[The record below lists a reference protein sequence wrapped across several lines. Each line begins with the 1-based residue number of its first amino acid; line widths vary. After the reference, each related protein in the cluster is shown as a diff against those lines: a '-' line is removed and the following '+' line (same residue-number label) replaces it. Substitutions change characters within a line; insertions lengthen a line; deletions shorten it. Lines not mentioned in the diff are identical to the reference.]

1 MKPFIPLAVLLL
13 PGIYIALPGN
23 CFSQM
28 QMKDGAS
35 MQHDM
40 PGMQMPTER
49 QQAQQSAS
57 RQAPTELPVPDLLK
71 DARTRSPLRL
81 SDFEAQAIRSNPTLQ
96 QANAVIRRSAARAT
110 QAGLYP
116 NPSVGYEGEQIR
128 GGSYGGGEHGAFV
141 QQTIVLGGK
150 LGLRRQ
156 VYQKQQHEDEL
167 GSKEQRERVLG
178 EVDQRFYAALAA
190 QETVKIRREFLN
202 LATDA
207 KQTAHQLA
215 NVGQADAPDV
225 LQAEVE
231 AEQAQLECITAQR
244 TFIQDFH
251 RLADISGNPQLRLS
265 PLEGHLEQR
274 PSIDPNRVIDE
285 ILNGS
290 PAVERAQQAIAVAE
304 AKLKSAKR
312 ESVPDITLRA
322 GLQNNYESVGPL
334 GRPVGLQ
341 GFGTGTIT
349 LPIFNRNQG
358 NVQAAKAEL
367 ERAQAEVIRVRLSL
381 RRTAEPMLQNYLAD
395 EAQVGRYK
403 DEILPRAAHAY
414 QLYLEKY
421 RAMAAAYPQ
430 VLISQR
436 TLLQLRISYVLA
448 LRGLWTN
455 ALALRHFTLSGGLDS
470 INSTEVPAIN
480 GNLPNAGEGAAQ

>member
-1 MKPFIPLAVLLL
+1 MKSFIPLAVFLL
-13 PGIYIALPGN
+13 PGIYITFPGN
-23 CFSQM
+23 CFSQASI
-28 QMKDGAS
+28 KDEAA
-35 MQHDM
+35 MQHDIDSIQVPM
-40 PGMQMPTER
+40 GR
-49 QQAQQSAS
+49 QQQQSAAS
-57 RQAPTELPVPDLLK
+57 RKGEMELPAPDLLK
-71 DARTRSPLRL
+71 EAITRPPLRL
-81 SDFEAQAIRSNPTLQ
+81 SDLEALALRNSPTLR
-96 QANAVIRRSAARAT
+96 QANGVIRRSAGQAT

-128 GGSYGGGEHGAFV
+128 GGSYGGGEQGAFV

-150 LGLRRQ
+150 LGLRRH
-156 VYQKQQHEDEL
+156 VYQKQQQEDEL
-167 GSKEQRERVLG
+167 GAKEQQERVLG
-178 EVDQRFYAALAA
+178 EVDQCFYTALAA
-190 QETVKIRREFLN
+190 QETVKIRKEFLS

-207 KQTAHQLA
+207 AQTAHQLA

-231 AEQAQLECITAQR
+231 SEQAQIEYITAQR

-251 RLADISGNPQLRLS
+251 RLMAISGNPQLKLS
-265 PLEGHLEQR
+265 SLAGTLEQR
-274 PSIDPNRVIDE
+274 PSVDGNRVIDA

-290 PAVERAQQAIAVAE
+290 PAVERAQQAITVAE

-312 ESVPDITLRA
+312 EAVPDITLRA
-322 GLQNNYESVGPL
+322 GLRNNYEPIGPL

-367 ERAQAEVIRVRLSL
+367 QNAQSEVIRVRLSL
-381 RRTAEPMLQNYLAD
+381 RQTAEPILQSYLAD
-395 EAQVGRYK
+395 EEQVERYK
-403 DEILPRAAHAY
+403 NEILPRAAHAY

-448 LRGLWTN
+448 LRNLWTN
-455 ALALRHFTLSGGLDS
+455 ALALQHFTLSGGLES
-470 INSTEVPAIN
+470 INGPEAPAIN
-480 GNLPNAGEGAAQ
+480 GNLPNAGESAP